1 MHQKELGKKER
12 KSTHKQLIKEK
23 HSKNWSPVI
32 TNMSLTQF
40 CVLGA
45 SYPPLLMW
53 HQFFFLLILLTTQ
66 GTETESHLDIHNL
79 ILDILRRNC
88 SPKQHNVMP
97 STKEQ
102 RNFTDFC
109 SQQSIW
115 FSVPNHLKLQCWF
128 SPFWHLTL
136 AS

>member
-23 HSKNWSPVI
+23 HSKKLKPSNYKYVI
-32 TNMSLTQF
+32 DSILCSGCLIPSTPY
-40 CVLGA
+40 VA
-45 SYPPLLMW
+45 PI
-53 HQFFFLLILLTTQ
+53 FFLLILLATQ

-79 ILDILRRNC
+79 ILEILRRKC

-102 RNFTDFC
+102 RNFADFC

-128 SPFWHLTL
+128 SPF
-136 AS
+136 